1 MSTHLVGRKSFNPLH
16 TNISI
21 HILPTLLYTFLL
33 VLTMRICLAIKAPLV
48 GNHFL
53 YSHDLNEW
61 FSCITLGRIRC
72 WSLLESKSLIST
84 QPWIK
89 LNKSDKLTITPLNTP
104 FPQKNWSAQEDYWL
118 LFLLWLKISKFTVN
132 HTCSS
137 LVII

>member
-1 MSTHLVGRKSFNPLH
+1 MSTHLVGRKSFKPLD

-61 FSCITLGRIRC
+61 FSFITLGRIRC

-84 QPWIK
+84 QPWIT

-104 FPQKNWSAQEDYWL
+104 PSPEKLKCARGL
-118 LFLLWLKISKFTVN
+118 LIIISPLTKISKFTVN
-132 HTCSS
+132 HTCSC